1 MSDGSTPV
9 NVHELSDEDFM
20 NMDTSAIV
28 EAMAEAAPAVEQGND
43 GAEAEA
49 AVEGQQQEQQT
60 DPEQQ
65 EAETDGAEG
74 AEGEEGQ
81 GGGDAAGAE
90 GTEGGAAP
98 AKTEEQPV
106 KEGAEA
112 KPAEGGVPPTGSKE
126 EGKEGQV
133 AAAAGAETPEDF
145 FAKVMAPIK
154 ADGRTIQ
161 LKSSDEVIKLIQ
173 MGANYNRKMRDLQGH
188 RKVLTMLENAELLD
202 EGKLDFLIA
211 VGKKDPEAIK
221 KLIKDAGIDPLDIDT
236 TSEPTYVEGSHLVSD
251 EEVGFNTAVQELVA
265 SEGGKETLAHI
276 RTHWDQASKDALW
289 SDPSV
294 MQAINQ
300 QRSNGLYDLI
310 SNEVERLR
318 MLGEIPPET
327 SFIRAYQVVGDHMSK
342 TGGFDSL
349 IQKQQTETQNKQTG
363 QSELVPVATRVAQP
377 KAKVTND
384 DAAKAAAGTRGT
396 AKPAQVK
403 VNPLSMSD
411 EDFMKSFPN

>member
-1 MSDGSTPV
+1 MSGGSTPV
-9 NVHELSDEDFM
+9 NVHELSDEEFM

-28 EAMAEAAPAVEQGND
+28 EAMAESASAVEQGDD
-43 GAEAEA
+43 GAEAA
-49 AVEGQQQEQQT
+49 AGEQSEQQAET
-60 DPEQQ
+60 EQQ
-65 EAETDGAEG
+65 EAEANGAEG
-74 AEGEEGQ
+74 SEGEEGQ

-90 GTEGGAAP
+90 GAQGGGVP
-98 AKTEEQPV
+98 AKTEEQQKP
-106 KEGAEA
+106 EGAEA
-112 KPAEGGVPPTGSKE
+112 KPAEGVVSSSGSKE
-126 EGKEGQV
+126 EGEQGQV
-133 AAAAGAETPEDF
+133 AAEAGAETPEAF

-221 KLIKDAGIDPLDIDT
+221 KLIKDAGIDPLEIDT

-251 EEVGFNTAVQELVA
+251 QEVGFNAAVQELVA
-265 SEGGKETLAHI
+265 SEEGRETLTHI
-276 RTHWDQASKDALW
+276 RAHWDQASKDALW
-289 SDPSV
+289 ADPSI

-310 SNEVERLR
+310 SDEVERLR
-318 MLGEIPPET
+318 MLGEIPSDV

-349 IQKQQTETQNKQTG
+349 IQKQQSQTKEG
-363 QSELVPVATRVAQP
+363 QSGQTALTPVATRVAQP

>member
-1 MSDGSTPV
+1 MSDGTTPV
-9 NVHELSDEDFM
+9 NVDELSDEEFM
-20 NMDTSAIV
+20 NMETSAIV
-28 EAMAEAAPAVEQGND
+28 EAMVEAPAVEQGND

-49 AVEGQQQEQQT
+49 AAVEEQQT
-60 DPEQQ
+60 ETEQQ
-65 EAETDGAEG
+65 ETNAAEAAEGEEAPGGGDTAGAEG
-74 AEGEEGQ
+74 AEGGAAAAKAEEQ
-81 GGGDAAGAE
+81 QIPE
-90 GTEGGAAP
+90 GTE
-98 AKTEEQPV
+98 AKPT
-106 KEGAEA
+106 EGAVS
-112 KPAEGGVPPTGSKE
+112 PSGSQE

-133 AAAAGAETPEDF
+133 AAEAGAETPEAF

-251 EEVGFNTAVQELVA
+251 EEVGFNAAVQELVA

-276 RTHWDQASKDALW
+276 RNTWDQASKDALW

-327 SFIRAYQVVGDHMSK
+327 SFIRAYQVVGDYMSK

-349 IQKQQTETQNKQTG
+349 IQKQSTETPNKQTG